1 MKPTRA
7 EVPQLDIVPL
17 VDPDFV
23 RCDQNLMR
31 IGFFSAGVPPRGG
44 KPPSIRTFHLTV
56 KRDGRRMDAVMT
68 FEGSR
73 GLPTIADCDKYMAL
87 MRIAADQK
95 KRQGTLKNPI
105 TFTGNKFLREAGL
118 SDAGN
123 NYEDLTTWGQRMAN
137 TTINSKQ
144 VVFLANSRKYAD
156 RSLNVFQSFA
166 RVGREDATGRAE
178 EYEIVLTDWL
188 LDNLNGNYVYV
199 EEYGPYKELTRPVA
213 KALYGLLHWWFDASE
228 GRPIEKD
235 YLAVCE
241 ILGIKGFDQL
251 SRIKH
256 SIGNAL
262 DELVS
267 IRYLA
272 RWEIQRRLSDDTR
285 FKIGL
290 WPGEAIRTNLTSIN
304 PYLPNKSKPAALL
317 EQGTVGSFE
326 VGDKD
331 ELTVDALNALNQLK
345 EFGIFP
351 GEAKKLLENSDPGKI
366 LDMIE
371 YVSYKASEP
380 GSTIRSRQSVLV
392 AYLRAGFTIPSDFV
406 TERRRGLTETSKQ
419 WEEQRR
425 QHSAALQFEYEQWF
439 KQQGEQE
446 LTKRYRGSE
455 FEQKIEEA
463 VAKLTRL
470 DKLFARIPRVNRA
483 EAARAALVTEICG
496 ELMLPSFEEWCKENA
511 QRELF
516 SHN

>member
-1 MKPTRA
+1 MKPKRA
-7 EVPQLDIVPL
+7 EAPQLDIVPL

-31 IGFFSAGVPPRGG
+31 IGFFSAGVPKRGQS
-44 KPPSIRTFHLTV
+44 PPKIRTFQLTV

-105 TFTGNKFLREAGL
+105 TFTGNRFLREAGL
-118 SDAGN
+118 TDAGN
-123 NYEDLTTWGQRMAN
+123 NYEDLTSWGQRMAN

-166 RVGREDATGRAE
+166 RAGKQDATGRAE
-178 EYEIVLTDWL
+178 EYEVVLTDWL

-199 EEYGPYKELTRPVA
+199 EEYGPYKLLTRPVA

-290 WPGEAIRTNLTSIN
+290 WPGEAILKNLTTIN
-304 PYLPNKSKPAALL
+304 PYLPNKSKPTALL
-317 EQGTVGSFE
+317 EHSTGESMEAEDQNQ
-326 VGDKD
+326 
-331 ELTVDALNALNQLK
+331 LTAEAVNALNQLK
-345 EFGIFP
+345 QFGIFP
-351 GEAKKLLENSDPGKI
+351 GEAKKLLEKNKPAEI
-366 LDMIE
+366 LDVIE

-380 GSTIRSRQSVLV
+380 GSTIRSPQSVLV

-406 TERRRGLTETSKQ
+406 TERRRNLANASKE
-419 WEEQRR
+419 WEEQKR
-425 QHSAALQFEYEQWF
+425 QHVFALQFEYEQWF
-439 KQQGEQE
+439 KGQGEQE
-446 LTKRYRGSE
+446 LTKRYRGSGLD
-455 FEQKIEEA
+455 QKIQEA
-463 VAKLTRL
+463 VDKLTKS
-470 DKLFARIPRVNRA
+470 DNLFARIPRANRA